1 MDAMLLSRVRI
12 DRVISVNS
20 VYSAENSGVSRR
32 DRERWAII
40 LKYEGET
47 VYRTESGEHVSNLNN
62 IYILPKGSNYDW
74 RCVKSGYYTVI
85 EFECALEFSDIF
97 HFPVKD
103 SSPFL
108 KMFKELEYKR
118 NLGAPF
124 YDIECIR
131 GAYSLILKLVNS
143 RAQTYLPTSR
153 AEKIVPALD
162 YMAKNYRLDI
172 SNDALASLCGVSTV
186 YFRKLFT
193 EITGKPPMKYIHALR
208 MEKAKEMLCIERAKI
223 SDIAITVGY
232 PDVFRF
238 SKMFRLYVGMSPTAY
253 SRLQA
258 RAGKE

>member
-1 MDAMLLSRVRI
+1 MDVGLLSGLRI
-12 DRVISVNS
+12 REVTSVNS
-20 VYSAENSGVSRR
+20 VYNAENSGASRR

-40 LKYEGET
+40 LKYEGESI
-47 VYRTESGEHVSNLNN
+47 YFTESGEYVSNANN
-62 IYILPKGSNYDW
+62 LYILPKGSNYDW
-74 RCVKSGYYTVI
+74 RCVKAGYYTVI
-85 EFECALEFSDIF
+85 EFECELEFSDIF

-103 SSPFL
+103 CSPFL
-108 KMFKELEYKR
+108 KVFKELEYKR

-124 YDIECIR
+124 YDIECMC
-131 GAYSLILKLVNS
+131 GVYSLILKLVNS
-143 RAQTYLPTSR
+143 RQQTYLPTR
-153 AEKIVPALD
+153 RVEKIGPALD

-172 SNDALASLCGVSTV
+172 SNDALARLCGVSTV

-193 EITGKPPMKYIHALR
+193 EIMGVSPMKYIHTLR

-258 RAGKE
+258 KGAKE

>member
-12 DRVISVNS
+12 DRVVSVNS
-20 VYSAENSGVSRR
+20 VYNAENSGASRR
-32 DRERWAII
+32 CRERWAVI

-47 VYRTESGEHVSNLNN
+47 VYRTESGEHLSNANN

-74 RCVKSGYYTVI
+74 RCVKSGYYAVL
-85 EFECALEFSDIF
+85 EFDCELEFSDIF
-97 HFPVKD
+97 HFPVRD
-103 SSPFL
+103 STPFL
-108 KMFKELEYKR
+108 KIFKELEYKR
-118 NLGAPF
+118 NLAAPF

-143 RAQTYLPTSR
+143 RAQTYLPTR
-153 AEKIVPALD
+153 RVEKIAPALD
-162 YMAKNYRLDI
+162 YMAQNYRMDI
-172 SNDALASLCGVSTV
+172 NNAFLAELCGVSTV

-193 EITGKPPMKYIHALR
+193 EIVGMPPMKYVHTLR

-238 SKMFRLYVGMSPTAY
+238 SKMFRLYVGSSPTEY

-258 RAGKE
+258 REGKE